1 MKESQKER
9 IIKYIKRFGSITS
22 KQAYDDLGV
31 TQLGARIDQ
40 LKKEGCL
47 FKTEWEQGKNRFGET
62 TSYKRYF
69 LVEAEE

>member
-9 IIKYIKRFGSITS
+9 IVKYIKKFGSITS

-31 TQLGARIDQ
+31 TQLGARMDQ

-47 FKTEWEQGKNRFGET
+47 FKTEWEHGKNRFGEMT
-62 TSYKRYF
+62 TYKRYF
-69 LVEAEE
+69 LVEAEK